1 MLQVG
6 TRPAF
11 GSQRLSLTRI
21 FATDFSQR
29 EVTLVELVLHVGTYM
44 APEPE
49 VAEIQGHQA
58 WKAFP

>member
-11 GSQRLSLTRI
+11 GSQRLGLTRI

-29 EVTLVELVLHVGTYM
+29 EVTLVELVLHIGTYM
-44 APEPE
+44 TLEPE
-49 VAEIQGHQA
+49 VAEVQGHQA